1 MNGRAAAAVDGDALN
16 GVGIGEDGLG
26 VIAGGEARGAQQ
38 IGGVDGVGVVDQPVG
53 LQSALVVCLDLPRLV
68 LRVVVA
74 ARCTGE
80 MGNLELDD
88 LVGGEVAAGDLDGAA
103 EVIVGL
109 VGENGGEKTT
119 IF

>member
-26 VIAGGEARGAQQ
+26 VIAGGEAGSAQQ
-38 IGGVDGVGVVDQPVG
+38 IGGVDGIGVVDQPVCLEG
-53 LQSALVVCLDLPRLV
+53 ALVVCLELPRLV

-74 ARCTGE
+74 ARCAGQ
-80 MGNLELDD
+80 MGNLKLDG
-88 LVGGEVAAGDLDGAA
+88 LAGGEVAAADLDGAA